1 MLHSGDSLANL
12 NALTGFGLCLL
23 FTIMAAIAHRWKRLW
38 ISRTAM
44 FLAVA
49 SVATAL
55 ALARFHHSASS
66 SQPSPAAQVG
76 QLPAHLQQV
85 NQATGSSSPAKP
97 EPPFPEPVTPGAAS
111 QLPPRLWVVSNRGEA
126 VEYDLSTV
134 AAKQSVT
141 IPADALP
148 SDPRSFPY
156 LVETNRKGQIL
167 VGPVS
172 HGDSVDNATCT
183 LWLWNGQ
190 SGGFLNCG
198 NKHRQE
204 TTPDGSHLLVD
215 VLSRASLAADGEHLF
230 WFVNEQKQTPGN
242 FQENIMPSVAT
253 TFHVW
258 ETDLSGGQR
267 QEIASL
273 EFPECACDTGAC
285 EETCPTAS
293 AWTPK
298 SGVDSFFGVYGS
310 YTGQVSP
317 TTYVGESLYRGLPDG
332 RWSSAPL
339 PSSFETEIVDAAEDA
354 SAFVVVLPDSAC
366 CGWNNESDDQTLLLR
381 KGQTIVLFDEF
392 SRYHNERYDV
402 SYSASEAQLSPDNQ
416 FVAMTISSSARPGEE
431 FRASDVSG
439 DDEGPSD
446 AKLSAEDVARINQ
459 SLADLPAVEVVTA
472 TDPPKRAAYLP
483 NATLVGWLNQR
494 EIVIVKDSFLGVYSV
509 PAGTLRKLSIAVGD
523 QSHAFLR

>member
-1 MLHSGDSLANL
+1 MLHIVEFPANPSVV
-12 NALTGFGLCLL
+12 TGFALCLL
-23 FTIMAAIAHRWKRLW
+23 FIIVAAAAHRRQRLW

-49 SVATAL
+49 GAAAAL
-55 ALARFHHSASS
+55 ALARFNHPASS
-66 SQPSPAAQVG
+66 SQPNPPAHESQV
-76 QLPAHLQQV
+76 PAHLQQV
-85 NQATGSSSPAKP
+85 NQATGSSTPAKP
-97 EPPFPEPVTPGAAS
+97 EPPFPEPVTPGAAT
-111 QLPPRLWVVSNRGEA
+111 QLPPLLWVISNRGEA
-126 VEYDLSTV
+126 VEYDPSTF
-134 AAKQSVT
+134 AARQSVT

-148 SDPRSFPY
+148 SEPRSFPY
-156 LVETNRKGQIL
+156 LVDTNRKGQIL
-167 VGPVS
+167 VGPVL
-172 HGDSVDNATCT
+172 HGNSMDSTTCT
-183 LWLWNGQ
+183 LWLWSGQ
-190 SGGFLNCG
+190 SGSYLNCG
-198 NKHRQE
+198 NEHRQDV
-204 TTPDGSHLLVD
+204 TPDGSHLLVD
-215 VLSRASLAADGEHLF
+215 VLSRASLAANGERLF

-273 EFPECACDTGAC
+273 AFPECACQTGAC
-285 EETCPTAS
+285 EETCPAAS
-293 AWTPK
+293 AWAPK
-298 SGVDSFFGVYGS
+298 SGVDNFFGVYGS
-310 YTGQVSP
+310 YTGQVTS
-317 TTYVGESLYRGLPDG
+317 TTYMGESLYRRLPDG
-332 RWSSAPL
+332 RWPSAPL
-339 PSSFETEIVDAAEDA
+339 PSSFETEIVDVAEDA
-354 SAFVVVLPDSAC
+354 SAFVVVRPDSAC

-392 SRYHNERYDV
+392 SRYHNEKYDV

-431 FRASDVSG
+431 FRASDISG
-439 DDEGPSD
+439 DDEGPSG

-472 TDPPKRAAYLP
+472 TDPPKRAAYVP

-494 EIVIVKDSFLGVYSV
+494 ELVILKDSFLGVYSV